1 MTRSI
6 GIGLILVLSA
16 SVWAQQFTQLSGTVS
31 DPSGALVPNA
41 TVKIE
46 DVLKGTSRET
56 KSDNEGIYRFPQVQ
70 PGNYKLTAQAAG
82 FNDLVIGALKL
93 EVGRPATQ
101 NLTFERVGQVS
112 TTLSVSAESTQVNTT
127 DASVGNVIN
136 STAILELPSFARNLT
151 QLLAFQPG
159 VTFVENVNG
168 RDDRSGAVNGGK
180 ADQANITLDGMDVN
194 SQATRAAYFAVL
206 RPTIDST
213 QEFRTTTS
221 GATAEFGRSSGAQ
234 IQLVTR
240 GGTNEFHGA
249 AYWYHRNTVTAANR
263 YFFNA
268 SGVKRPPLLINVPGG
283 RLGGPVIKNKLFFF
297 ANFETRRDASNEA
310 VLRVVPSDLMRQGI
324 LQYTDQNRQLRQV
337 SAAQLRA
344 LDPAG
349 VGPSEAVLRLF
360 RDYPVA
366 NDFAAGDGVNRVGY
380 RFSAPINSRQN
391 TYITRWDF
399 TPSAKHSFFFRGNLQ
414 NDGENDPPQF
424 PGQAPASVY
433 LENAK
438 GYAIGHT
445 AVLSPNL
452 ISTFNYGLTR
462 RSFENTGQLTAPFVT
477 FRFIDDPVAT
487 TTQAGRLIPVH
498 QIRQDFAWTKGRHD
512 VRIGGTLRW
521 INNQS
526 FNNTNSFT
534 TATTNVN
541 WLRGVGEELL
551 PRDILAS
558 DSQQYGIA
566 AAIAMG
572 LVSEVTSTYNFDLQG
587 NALPQGALIRRKF
600 KNEEYEW
607 YINDSWKLRPNLTL
621 NIGLRHSLMPA
632 PYEAD
637 GFQLSTNQPLGAWF
651 DKRQGL
657 GDAGRSQAGAG
668 SISYVL
674 ASSPQGRPMYPFHKK
689 NLAPRASLAYSPNGG
704 NKLSRFLFGG
714 AGKSSIR
721 AGWGMFYDLI
731 GQPLANTYEANAF
744 GFRQQFTNP
753 ANQQTVANVPRY
765 SGFYSVPGS
774 LVRPA
779 PRGSFPATPDA
790 DFTVTGTID
799 DALRMPYVMRQ
810 NFSIGRE
817 FKDGLFIEV
826 GYVGSLSRRNLIQRD
841 LAFPTNLTDPKSGQ
855 DYFNAAGQM
864 VLHRRGG
871 GNATNIAPIP
881 FFENLY
887 GTYAGGGRSAT
898 QNIFQQVYR
907 FYNQNDFLSVLSDI
921 DNFCSPLCGSLGP
934 NAQFNDQFSAL
945 TAMSSIG
952 TGSYHSM
959 QATVRKR
966 WQSVTADFNWT
977 WSKSIDMSSRAEDQ
991 GNFTGFLINPL
1002 SPRQSR
1008 AVSDYDQRHIYSSNA
1023 VWEMPFGKGKR
1034 FASDANA
1041 FVNGLVGG
1049 WTLSQT
1055 FLMGTELPRNVTASG
1070 VWPTNWQVGSRAVPK
1085 NGAIPAPTPTKT
1097 KNTGAPPN
1105 LFADPAAARTYFDYS
1120 LPGEGGPRNQIRQDG
1135 TFNINLAVAKRIRMP
1150 FAEGHTIQIRA
1161 EAYNLT
1167 NAVRFIDPNANI
1179 TSTAAFG
1186 RFQQQANSPRQM
1198 QFAFRYDF

>member
-1 MTRSI
+1 MISRLAFLSLL
-6 GIGLILVLSA
+6 GLGT
-16 SVWAQQFTQLSGTVS
+16 WAQQFTQLSGTVS
-31 DPSGALVPNA
+31 DPSGAVVPGA
-41 TVKIE
+41 TIRIE
-46 DVLKGTSRET
+46 DTQRGTSRET
-56 KSDNEGIYRFPQVQ
+56 KTDAQGLYRFVQVQ
-70 PGNYKLTAQAAG
+70 PGDYKLIAQAAG
-82 FNDLVIGALKL
+82 FNEIVIGALTL
-93 EVGRPATQ
+93 EVARPATQ
-101 NLTFERVGQVS
+101 NLSFERVGSVA
-112 TTLSVSAESTQVNTT
+112 TTISVSAEGTQVNTT
-127 DASVGNVIN
+127 DATVGNVIN
-136 STAILELPSFARNLT
+136 SKSILELPSFARNLT

-159 VTFVENVNG
+159 VTFVENVNA
-168 RDDRSGAVNGGK
+168 RDDRSGAVNGGR

-240 GGTNEFHGA
+240 SGTNEFHGA

-263 YFFNA
+263 YFFNS
-268 SGVKRPPLLINVPGG
+268 SGVERPPLLINVPGG
-283 RLGGPVIKNKLFFF
+283 RLGGPILKNKLFFF
-297 ANFETRRDASNEA
+297 ANFETRRDASNQAE
-310 VLRVVPSDLMRQGI
+310 LRIVPSDLMREGI
-324 LQYTDQNRQLRQV
+324 LQYTDSNRQVRQV

-344 LDPAG
+344 SDPAG
-349 VGPSEAVLRLF
+349 IGTSENVLRLF
-360 RDYPVA
+360 REVYPRA
-366 NDFAAGDGVNRVGY
+366 NDFSAGDGLNTVGY
-380 RFSAPINSRQN
+380 RFSAPINMRQN

-399 TPSAKHSFFFRGNLQ
+399 TPNAKHSFFFRGNLQ
-414 NDGENDPPQF
+414 NDTENDAPQF
-424 PGQAPASVY
+424 PGQDPASVN

-462 RSFENTGQLTAPFVT
+462 RSFEQTGQLTGPYVT
-477 FRFIDDPVAT
+477 FRFIDDPFAT
-487 TTQAGRLIPVH
+487 STQAGRTIPVH
-498 QIRQDFAWTKGRHD
+498 QIRQDFAWTKGKHD
-512 VRIGGTLRW
+512 VRVGGTLRW
-521 INNQS
+521 IDNQS

-534 TATTNVN
+534 FGTTNVN

-551 PRDILAS
+551 PRDILPS
-558 DSQQYGIA
+558 DAQQFGIA
-566 AAIAMG
+566 AAITMG
-572 LVSEVTSTYNFDLQG
+572 IVSEVTSTYNFDLSG
-587 NALPQGALIRRKF
+587 TALPQGALIRRKF

-607 YINDSWKLRPNLTL
+607 YINDAWKLRRNLTL
-621 NIGLRHSLMPA
+621 NIGVRHSLMPA

-657 GDAGRSQAGAG
+657 ADRGLSQAGAG

-674 ASSPQGRPMYPFHKK
+674 ASSAQGRPMYPFHKK
-689 NLAPRASLAYSPNGG
+689 NLAPRVALAYSPDGG
-704 NKLSRFLFGG
+704 NRLSRFLFGG
-714 AGKSSIR
+714 PGKTSIR

-731 GQPLANTYEANAF
+731 GQPLAGMYETNAF

-753 ANQQTVANVPRY
+753 ANQQTVLNAPRYTGFYNVPA
-765 SGFYSVPGS
+765 S

-779 PRGSFPATPDA
+779 PRATFPATPGA
-790 DFTVTGTID
+790 DFNVTGTID
-799 DALRMPYVMRQ
+799 DALQMPYVMRQ
-810 NFSIGRE
+810 NFSVGRE

-826 GYVGSLSRRNLIQRD
+826 GYVGSLSRKNLLQRD

-855 DYFNAAGQM
+855 DYFSAAGQM
-864 VLHRRGG
+864 VLHRRAG
-871 GNATNIAPIP
+871 GNFSNIAPIP
-881 FFENLY
+881 FFENIY

-907 FYNQNDFLSVLSDI
+907 FYNQNDFLSALSDI
-921 DNFCSPLCGSLGP
+921 DNFCSPTCGSLGP

-945 TAMSSIG
+945 SALSSLG
-952 TGSYHSM
+952 TGNYHSM

-966 WQSVTADFNWT
+966 WSTMTADFNWT

-991 GNFTGFLINPL
+991 GLFTGFLINPL
-1002 SPRQSR
+1002 APRQSR
-1008 AVSDYDQRHIYSSNA
+1008 AVSDYDQRHIYSSNL
-1023 VWEMPFGKGKR
+1023 VWDLPAGRAKR
-1034 FASDANA
+1034 FGNGANA
-1041 FVNGLVGG
+1041 FLDGLIGG
-1049 WTLSQT
+1049 WTVSQT

-1085 NGAIPAPTPTKT
+1085 NGAIPAPVPTKT

-1105 LFADPAAARTYFDYS
+1105 LFTNPAAARTYFDYS

-1135 TFNINLAVAKRIRMP
+1135 TFNINLAINKRFRMP